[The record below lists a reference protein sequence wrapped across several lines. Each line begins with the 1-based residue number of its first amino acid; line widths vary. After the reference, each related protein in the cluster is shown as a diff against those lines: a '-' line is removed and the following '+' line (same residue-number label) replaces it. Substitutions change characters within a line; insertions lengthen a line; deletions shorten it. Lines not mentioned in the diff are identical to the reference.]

1 MKAYV
6 PADFNEPIYAT
17 CPRIATEDTN
27 TSITGFVQFAQ
38 YPG

>member
-6 PADFNEPIYAT
+6 PADFNEPVYAT
-17 CPRIATEDTN
+17 CARLDNLDTSKP
-27 TSITGFVQFAQ
+27 TGGFVQFAQ